1 MSTLNP
7 IFQDQKPVKVELSNN
22 QPLNVEFNTTGE
34 PLPVEVS
41 NDTPLPVSFESDPNV
56 TPSTGKLNVI
66 LDNVVCRWVD
76 GNNVAYHQIY
86 PLNCAV
92 YGVENIN
99 DGINL
104 NSFMGSYKGMIEA
117 LVSVGVTY
125 SVTVNY
131 HQYNSSN
138 HVSWLNYGQSW
149 TKS

>member
-1 MSTLNP
+1 MDIINE
-7 IFQDQKPVKVELSNN
+7 KVEHPQKVVISNDS
-22 QPLNVEFNTTGE
+22 PLNVEFNSTGE
-34 PLPVEVS
+34 PLNVEVS
-41 NDTPLPVSFESDPNV
+41 NTEPLSVSFDTDPNS
-56 TPSTGKLNVI
+56 TPSSGKVNVI

-86 PLNCAV
+86 PLNCTV
-92 YGVENIN
+92 FDVENIN

-104 NSFMGSYKGMIEA
+104 NSFMGAYKGMIEA

-125 SVTVNY
+125 SVTLNY

-138 HVSWLNYGQSW
+138 HVSWLNYGQTW